1 MKQYSASPFSYGRL
15 TAHPHARKLQTVQA
29 TPQIST
35 QSPRAE
41 MHPPGAPRKSW
52 GKLQKRGQWLQHHP
66 EQCLGGKHGTCPC
79 HPNQKGSSELWQP
92 RRAALTSTR
101 TRDWE
106 QLHVGKGTETNTLH
120 LHWSFCT
127 MFSFTKTIL
136 LLFSAS
142 DVYSTAC
149 KKFMLP
155 LYFQHMITRTKGPTL
170 TSPANNRECFSTDK
184 FFQQCPKQSN
194 HCPEY
199 LKKVFHICKPIFY

>member
-1 MKQYSASPFSYGRL
+1 
-15 TAHPHARKLQTVQA
+15 
-29 TPQIST
+29 
-35 QSPRAE
+35 
-41 MHPPGAPRKSW
+41 
-52 GKLQKRGQWLQHHP
+52 
-66 EQCLGGKHGTCPC
+66 
-79 HPNQKGSSELWQP
+79 
-92 RRAALTSTR
+92 
-101 TRDWE
+101 
-106 QLHVGKGTETNTLH
+106 
-120 LHWSFCT
+120 